1 MNNNIYCYGILL
13 FDFTFTKSQ
22 RQKNELLES
31 SYQLIYNLNWTPV
44 IDLCDSWRYMGEMI
58 GVI

>member
-31 SYQLIYNLNWTPV
+31 SYQLIYNQNWTPV
-44 IDLCDSWRYMGEMI
+44 IDL
-58 GVI
+58 